1 MAVSTSRE
9 HILIE
14 RRYASLFLTIS
25 DESISALATALP
37 EKLRDPL
44 AKSLALPAGAFTDKS
59 TVAATIRAAMSARM
73 AHLDTGILLSEPC
86 TEHCIDALGTTS
98 DDPNL
103 ADLQAAIPELIDKF
117 GLDAVRLMTVQYSLS
132 LAGFKKLIATDERF
146 ALPVNAP
153 AISPLRSN
161 DADSAEQEAKR
172 QARKAR
178 KEKENAARAKAS
190 AQRRQSRNRV

>member
-9 HILIE
+9 HILVE

-59 TVAATIRAAMSARM
+59 TVATIIRAAMSARM

-103 ADLQAAIPELIDKF
+103 TDLQAVIPELIEKF
-117 GLDAVRLMTVQYSLS
+117 GLDAVRLMVVQYSLS

-146 ALPVNAP
+146 ALPVTAP
-153 AISPLRSN
+153 TVSPLRSN
-161 DADSAEQEAKR
+161 DTDSAEQEAKR
-172 QARKAR
+172 QARKVR
-178 KEKENAARAKAS
+178 KERENEARAKAS
-190 AQRRQSRNRV
+190 AQRRQARNRV